1 MLKLIHA
8 ADLHLDSPFSG
19 LSPEQA
25 ALRREEQRQLLDR
38 LGELV
43 REEQADLV
51 LLAGDLMDTGRLYPQ
66 TAQALATAL
75 GRISVPVFIAPGNHD
90 PYHAASPYALP
101 LWPDN
106 VHIFT
111 SPHPQSVPLPRLG
124 CTVYGA
130 AFTREQNDQPPLE
143 GFFAQEEGLQLMVL
157 HGNTAGAGYAP
168 ITAAHIAA
176 SGLHYLALGHIHQ
189 ASGLQRTGHTAWAY
203 PGCPEGRG
211 FDEPG
216 EKGALVVCLDETG
229 SCTARFAP
237 LCSRR
242 YEIVDVDLT
251 GCEDALAAVEAAL
264 PVHSTDRDIYRLRLT
279 GSFAMTSGLLR
290 QLEQTLAPRFWALE
304 LQDRTRMP
312 RDLWARAQEDSLTG
326 LFLQIMADRCQQ
338 QPDDEALQLA
348 ARFGL
353 AALENGEDVAP

>member
-1 MLKLIHA
+1 MKIIHA

-19 LSPEQA
+19 LSPQQA

-38 LGELV
+38 LSDLAQQ
-43 REEQADLV
+43 EQADLV
-51 LLAGDLMDTGRLYPQ
+51 LLAGDLLDTGRLYPQ

-75 GRISVPVFIAPGNHD
+75 GRIAAPVFIAPGNHD
-90 PYHAASPYALP
+90 PYNAASPYALP
-101 LWPDN
+101 IWPDN

-111 SPHPQSVPLPRLG
+111 TPHPESVCLPELG

-130 AFTREQNDQPPLE
+130 AFTQEQNDLDPLE
-143 GFFAQEEGLQLMVL
+143 HFAAQGNGMHIMVL
-157 HGNTAGAGYAP
+157 HGNVAGNGYAP
-168 ITAAHIAA
+168 ITPAHMAR

-189 ASGLQRTGHTAWAY
+189 ASGLQRAGDTYWAY

-211 FDEPG
+211 FDELG
-216 EKGALVVCLDETG
+216 QKGALVVTLDPSG
-229 SCTARFAP
+229 SCDARFAP
-237 LCSRR
+237 LCARR
-242 YEIVDVDLT
+242 YEILDIDLT
-251 GCEDALAAVEAAL
+251 GREDALSAVEEVL
-264 PVHSTDRDIYRLRLT
+264 PAQTDRDIYRLRLI
-279 GSFAMTSGLLR
+279 GSFAMDAGVLS
-290 QLEQTLAPRFWALE
+290 QLEQVLTPRFWCLE

-326 LFLQIMADRCQQ
+326 LFLQIMAQQCQQ
-338 QPDDEALQLA
+338 HPDDETLQLA